1 MQSRRRRP
9 APHRSGLTI
18 IEVIVA
24 TAIFLG
30 ALGVIIQ
37 IMNLGDSARVSASL
51 DAEAALRCESVMG
64 EIVSG
69 VRTMTPV
76 SQEPFDDSDRWKAT
90 VLVEDGGGESLMKIT
105 VITEHAEGD
114 ALPNSRFQLIR
125 YMRDPQLFLDAAM
138 TSGADE

>member
-1 MQSRRRRP
+1 MQSRRRQSGH
-9 APHRSGLTI
+9 HRSGLTI

-37 IMNLGDSARVSASL
+37 IMNLGDSARVSATL

-69 VRTMTPV
+69 VRTMVPV
-76 SQEPFDDSDRWKAT
+76 SQEPFEDSDRWKAT
-90 VLVEDGGGESLMKIT
+90 VFVEDGGGDSLMKIT
-105 VITEHAEGD
+105 VITEHSEGD
-114 ALPNSRFQLIR
+114 AIPNSSFRLVR
-125 YMRDPQLFLDAAM
+125 YMRDPQLFVDAAM
-138 TSGADE
+138 TSGTDK